1 MSRTYYLY
9 RGSEGSESL
18 RIWSLLQIRLDEQ
31 SECVARALS
40 AMSAFS
46 APDRRVLISLRSH
59 DYYSSALCYIPL
71 PLVASMGSIYAS
83 FVIFESLSLCLF
95 FALQSYSMVHTR

>member
-31 SECVARALS
+31 SECAARALS
-40 AMSAFS
+40 AKGVFS
-46 APDRRVLISLRSH
+46 PLGRWVL
-59 DYYSSALCYIPL
+59 SSASQPRTIIAGQFSYLASLERLLLCNLQIPHFF
-71 PLVASMGSIYAS
+71 S
-83 FVIFESLSLCLF
+83 FFLHI
-95 FALQSYSMVHTR
+95 

>member
-31 SECVARALS
+31 SECAARALS
-40 AMSAFS
+40 AKGVFS
-46 APDRRVLISLRSH
+46 PLGRRVLSSDKPRTIIAAQFSNPRFSHPRSVPR
-59 DYYSSALCYIPL
+59 IN
-71 PLVASMGSIYAS
+71 
-83 FVIFESLSLCLF
+83 F
-95 FALQSYSMVHTR
+95 FMFFLAYM